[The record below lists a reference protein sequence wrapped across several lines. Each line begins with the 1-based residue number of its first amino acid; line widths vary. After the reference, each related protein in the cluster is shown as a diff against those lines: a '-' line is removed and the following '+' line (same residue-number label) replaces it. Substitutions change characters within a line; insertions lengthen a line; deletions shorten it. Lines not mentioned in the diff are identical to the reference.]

1 MHISLMVNIRWSLT
15 QLHGF
20 LLPLLLLKLIKVT
33 FFVSKNIVNLLSLKS
48 SLNRLAWIIASSF
61 SCGHFYSEDWVS
73 NLLSLM
79 KRKCLI
85 VDDST
90 VMENDV
96 LTRWTRQTVAS
107 IYERKSMTLTNKHI
121 LTYKQQELLF
131 SQIGSIPVFLPEDW
145 VSETQKLNLR
155 LSILGSN

>member
-1 MHISLMVNIRWSLT
+1 
-15 QLHGF
+15 
-20 LLPLLLLKLIKVT
+20 
-33 FFVSKNIVNLLSLKS
+33 
-48 SLNRLAWIIASSF
+48 
-61 SCGHFYSEDWVS
+61 
-73 NLLSLM
+73 M

-96 LTRWTRQTVAS
+96 LTRWTRQTVAG